1 LRPEVKPAVELGGR
15 IIVTG
20 EITATED
27 LVVQCRV
34 DGGPIWSEDG
44 AITVAAAASVSGDI
58 VARDITVHGTVNG
71 TLLATEVVDIRST
84 ATVTGR
90 VVARRLIIDEGAHF
104 NGSVEPQHL
113 DAALSVARHRRVKA

>member
-1 LRPEVKPAVELGGR
+1 MELGGQ

-20 EITATED
+20 EISSTED
-27 LVVQCRV
+27 LVLQCRV
-34 DGGPIWSEDG
+34 HGGPIWSDDG
-44 AITVAAAASVSGDI
+44 AITVAAAASVTGDI
-58 VARDITVHGTVNG
+58 IARDITVHGSVNG

-90 VVARRLIIDEGAHF
+90 VVARRLIIDEGAQF

-113 DAALSVARHRRVKA
+113 EAALSVARHRRVKA